1 MTKYLLKRFLY
12 MIPMLFL
19 VILFVYL
26 IMSFTPGDPATNNLP
41 MTTPQ
46 QVKEAYNERV
56 GYTGTA
62 VSRFFGYLKGLMSGK
77 VLSYTSGENIFAELG
92 KRIPVTLRLGLL
104 SFSIAAF
111 LGVGLGI
118 LSAVKQYSFLDS
130 SLTVIAVLFASI
142 PSFFIAG
149 VLQLYFAVSRGLLP
163 SFGMEAGWKSF
174 VLPVATLVVS
184 SIPVLSRMT
193 RSAMLN
199 ALNQD
204 YIRTARA
211 KGCSEKRVIWKHAL
225 KNASFPI
232 ITLLLTGLASILGGS
247 VIVESIFTLPGIGT
261 YLLTAIN
268 GKNTPVVMTC
278 TLILSAVFMLAMVLM
293 DVFFALI
300 DPKVRAR
307 YQK

>member
-1 MTKYLLKRFLY
+1 MTRYLLKRFLY

-41 MTTPQ
+41 LTTPQ

-56 GYTGTA
+56 GYTGTV
-62 VSRFFGYLKGLMSGK
+62 VSRFFGYLKGLLSGR
-77 VLSYTSGENIFAELG
+77 VLSYTSGENIFTELG
-92 KRIPVTLRLGLL
+92 KRIPLTMRLGLL

>member
-1 MTKYLLKRFLY
+1 MSRYLIKRFLY

-41 MTTPQ
+41 LTTPQ
-46 QVKEAYNERV
+46 QVKDAYNERV
-56 GYTGTA
+56 GYTGTVA
-62 VSRFFGYLKGLMSGK
+62 GRFFGYLKGLASGN
-77 VLSYTSGENIFAELG
+77 VLSYTSGENIFTELG
-92 KRIPVTLRLGLL
+92 KRLPLTLRLGLL
-104 SFSIAAF
+104 SFSIAAL

-149 VLQLYFAVSRGLLP
+149 VLQLYFAVNRGLLP
-163 SFGMEAGWKSF
+163 SFGMEAGWKSYI
-174 VLPVATLVVS
+174 LPVSTLVVT

-232 ITLLLTGLASILGGS
+232 ITLLLTGLASIIGGS
-247 VIVESIFTLPGIGT
+247 VIIESIFTLPGIGT
-261 YLLTAIN
+261 YHLTAIN

-278 TLILSAVFMLAMVLM
+278 TLILSAVFMIAMVLM

>member
-1 MTKYLLKRFLY
+1 MTRYLLKRFLY

-56 GYTGTA
+56 GYTGTV
-62 VSRFFGYLKGLMSGK
+62 VSRFFGYLKGLLSGR
-77 VLSYTSGENIFAELG
+77 VLSYTSGENIFTELG
-92 KRIPVTLRLGLL
+92 KRIPLTMRLGLL

-149 VLQLYFAVSRGLLP
+149 VLQLYFAVSKGLLP

-174 VLPVATLVVS
+174 ILPVTTLVIA

-232 ITLLLTGLASILGGS
+232 VTLLLTGLASILGGS
-247 VIVESIFTLPGIGT
+247 VIIESIFTLPGIGT